1 MKKLSTLIFI
11 FMITLSNVYSQS
23 EKVELRNN
31 VYDFLNR
38 LYVKGVIDN
47 YSNASL
53 PLSRAKVTEYLKFLD
68 ANIEKLNNTEIMKL
82 SDLKKEF
89 QYELNISDSS
99 GLELFKNGSFF
110 DNLSNLF
117 SDRERYIYSYKDSN
131 NTFFLNAMANA
142 KFIASKG
149 DVLNN
154 KNVTLIQWG
163 GRARGTINRNFGYY
177 LLATNGQRIG
187 EKELVFSDLSMR
199 NNYKLNEL
207 DQSNFDFTEGYV
219 CYDGGSFSFQLGR
232 ERITIGSGYNE
243 KMLVSSVNAMDF
255 IKMEFDIGAVNYTFS
270 HNWILTKPT
279 RLSYNEFEVDGRIV
293 DSKYLAL
300 HRLGISLCKNNI
312 EIGLSEMIVYS
323 NRPPEIAYM
332 TPLIF
337 YKSVEHS
344 LQDRDNALLA
354 FDGSARITNGLKLY
368 GTLVVDEL
376 DFSKIGTN
384 WWGNLFS
391 YQIGGFVTEPFGIE
405 NLDVNAEYLKIAPY
419 TYSHKFIENNYTNFN
434 SFIGPNMHPNS
445 DKFWLNFKYAVNY
458 RLAFDLGISYERHG
472 SNLKDGNGNV
482 IKNVGGDINFGHR
495 YEDSEEVTFLDG
507 EVEKKTALS
516 ALVNY
521 EIFNNIFMAAAF
533 IHNISS
539 GVRDTKQNMV
549 NFILNINY

>member
-11 FMITLSNVYSQS
+11 FMMTLSNVYSQS

-110 DNLSNLF
+110 NNLSNLF
-117 SDRERYIYSYKDSN
+117 SDRERYIYSFADSN
-131 NTFFLNAMANA
+131 NTFFLNAMADA

-149 DVLNN
+149 DILNN

-163 GRARGTINRNFGYY
+163 GKARGTINRNFGYY

-187 EKELVFSDLSMR
+187 EKELVFSDPSMR

-207 DQSNFDFTEGYV
+207 DQRNFDFTEGYV

-255 IKMEFDIGAVNYTFS
+255 IKMEFEIGAVNYTFL

-279 RLSYNEFEVDGRIV
+279 KLEYNEFEVDGRIV

-354 FDGSARITNGLKLY
+354 FDGSARITGGLKLY

-405 NLDVNAEYLKIAPY
+405 NLDVNAEYIKIVPY

-445 DKFWLNFKYAVNY
+445 DKLYFNFKYAVSY

-521 EIFNNIFMAAAF
+521 EIFNNIFFSAAF
-533 IHNISS
+533 IHNIAS